1 MADIAI
7 GWSTSLAGVK
17 CKDGCWIP
25 WRCLG
30 AALVF
35 FGGSMAMPRGS
46 IRHTLWHAWARE
58 WSEVALDVQDVLV
71 KLYGVSLV
79 LFVSISSEGA

>member
-25 WRCLG
+25 WRCL
-30 AALVF
+30 VF
-35 FGGSMAMPRGS
+35 PLFLGGSVVMPRGFICLIFS
-46 IRHTLWHAWARE
+46 HAWARE
-58 WSEVALDVQDVLV
+58 GSGVALDVPDFLV
-71 KLYGVSLV
+71 ELSGVSLV
-79 LFVSISSEGA
+79 LFRSISSVGA